1 MKPYEF
7 TSIAFVPEN
16 QILGHRSGKLFESAM
31 QLFTLPRLWRER
43 LSYRSEL
50 RRLLKV
56 GPHMIRDVG
65 LAWEDANLEA
75 KKPFWQK

>member
-1 MKPYEF
+1 MKHQDL
-7 TSIAFVPEN
+7 SIIAFVPE
-16 QILGHRSGKLFESAM
+16 HRNHRHQSTSLFESVNQIFA
-31 QLFTLPRLWRER
+31 LTRSWRDR

-65 LAWEDANLEA
+65 LAWEDANVEA
-75 KKPFWQK
+75 KKTFWQS